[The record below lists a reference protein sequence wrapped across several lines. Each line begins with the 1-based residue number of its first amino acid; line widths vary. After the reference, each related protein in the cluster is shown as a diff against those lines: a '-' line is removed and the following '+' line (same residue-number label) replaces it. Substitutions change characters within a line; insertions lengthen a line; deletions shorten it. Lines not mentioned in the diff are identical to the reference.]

1 MRSISFLIQ
10 HGRNQKGLPPVA
22 LSKFS
27 AIKNTK
33 IIVKVLN
40 RIFYAALCIAVILFL
55 KKPALAGET
64 LVELQKKVDEI
75 GKEIAEIRGLQF
87 KHQVHVRR
95 QSQKDFG
102 KYLDR
107 MIEKQMNDKKLKY
120 YGKVVKKL
128 GLYRGPEIKD
138 FNTLVKKIMQNQA
151 AAYYDP
157 DSETFYVVMQ
167 DLPEAMLGGV
177 FAHELY
183 HGLQDQYYDLNE
195 YLLAARA
202 QGKLNDDELLAR
214 QAVVEGEATYIMT
227 LWSMKNLFGS
237 IPDPSIL
244 EMAINLQTHLDAGMV
259 SQMMQLGLTPQF
271 ETGDLKKS
279 LQAMDQTP
287 AFLIDTLLGAYLKGM
302 GFVFEI
308 QKQGWEKVRN
318 LYSNPPVS
326 TEQILH
332 PEKWLKG
339 ERPYNFEWPSFE
351 KEELFTDWD
360 LLENNTIGE
369 MQWRIIF
376 NEHDLGRVGRAASTG
391 WNGDT
396 YAVFKKK
403 SNDDDLLLLLF
414 TSWDSIAEAEEFI
427 SAYQELL
434 KTKYPEE
441 NQEGTI
447 NVKIEITG
455 NNILIVEGGKEESMD
470 AFLEFMNK
478 IKILPK

>member
-1 MRSISFLIQ
+1 MRSI
-10 HGRNQKGLPPVA
+10 NPP
-22 LSKFS
+22 
-27 AIKNTK
+27 
-33 IIVKVLN
+33 N
-40 RIFYAALCIAVILFL
+40 RIFHVALFAALILFL
-55 KKPALAGET
+55 QKPPLSGQT
-64 LVELQKKVDEI
+64 LVDLHNKVDEI

-87 KHQVHVRR
+87 KHQVHVMS
-95 QSQKDFG
+95 QSREDFG
-102 KYLDR
+102 RYLDR
-107 MIEKQMNDKKLKY
+107 MIEKQMDDKKLKY

-138 FNTLVKKIMQNQA
+138 FKALAKKIMQSQA

-167 DLPEAMLGGV
+167 EMPAELLGGV

-195 YLLAARA
+195 YLLARA
-202 QGKLNDDELLAR
+202 QGELNDDELLAR

-244 EMAINLQTHLDAGMV
+244 EMTINLQAQMEAGMV
-259 SQMMQLGLTPQF
+259 SQMMHLGITPQL
-271 ETGDLKKS
+271 EMGDLQKAI
-279 LQAMDQTP
+279 QAIDQTP

-308 QKQGWEKVRN
+308 QKQGWDKVRN
-318 LYSNPPVS
+318 LYKNPPVS

-332 PEKWLKG
+332 PEKWLNS
-339 ERPYNFEWPSFE
+339 ERPYNFEWPLFE
-351 KEELFTDWD
+351 KEALFADWE

-376 NEHDLGRVGRAASTG
+376 NEHNLGHIGRTASAG

-396 YAVFKKK
+396 FAVFKKK
-403 SNDDDLLLLLF
+403 YNDDDLLLLLY
-414 TSWDSIAEAEEFI
+414 TSWDSVAEAEEFI
-427 SAYQELL
+427 SAYRELL
-434 KTKYPEE
+434 KVKYPEK
-441 NQEGTI
+441 TS

-455 NNILIVEGGKEESMD
+455 KNVLIVEGGEEESMD
-470 AFLEFMNK
+470 AFMEFMRKINK
-478 IKILPK
+478 LSR